1 VAFDSIGN
9 LFAVDDGNGLAG
21 AGKVYKFTPTGAKST
36 FASGLNEIVA
46 ITVNAADAVY
56 VGDRGGN
63 IFKFTPAGAKS
74 TFATNVGQVRS
85 MGLNSYGDLF
95 VGDVSLS
102 RVVKITHNG
111 TKSTFGST
119 GGSPGGLGFEPARGL
134 PLNIATRMQVQTGE
148 NVLIGGFIITGSGP
162 SVRYIVLRGIGPSLT
177 AAGVSGALQDPII
190 ELHLPNGSIRV
201 NDNWKDGAS
210 PDAIQQSGL
219 APGDDRESALLE
231 GLGPGNYSVVV
242 KGKNNTIGVGL
253 VELYDVTTNS
263 ATTLKLANISTR
275 GFVGTGD
282 NVMIGG
288 FILGGNG
295 GKVIVRAIGPSL
307 SSAGIASALPD
318 TFLSLRD
325 GNGTELASNDDWK
338 NTQLAEIQA
347 TGIPPSSDRES
358 AILMTLPNGNYTA
371 IVSGY
376 QGATGVALVEAYNL
390 P

>member
-1 VAFDSIGN
+1 
-9 LFAVDDGNGLAG
+9 
-21 AGKVYKFTPTGAKST
+21 
-36 FASGLNEIVA
+36 
-46 ITVNAADAVY
+46 
-56 VGDRGGN
+56 
-63 IFKFTPAGAKS
+63 
-74 TFATNVGQVRS
+74 
-85 MGLNSYGDLF
+85 
-95 VGDVSLS
+95 
-102 RVVKITHNG
+102 
-111 TKSTFGST
+111 
-119 GGSPGGLGFEPARGL
+119 
-134 PLNIATRMQVQTGE
+134 
-148 NVLIGGFIITGSGP
+148 
-162 SVRYIVLRGIGPSLT
+162 VLRGIGPSLT